1 MFQAVVSSERRE
13 TFSLSVAQGRL
24 SMCRKKGREERSK
37 ERRQGGR
44 EGSRK
49 G

>member
-1 MFQAVVSSERRE
+1 MFVSYVSGSRFLRRRE

-24 SMCRKKGREERSK
+24 SMCRKKGREEGSK
-37 ERRQGGR
+37 ERR